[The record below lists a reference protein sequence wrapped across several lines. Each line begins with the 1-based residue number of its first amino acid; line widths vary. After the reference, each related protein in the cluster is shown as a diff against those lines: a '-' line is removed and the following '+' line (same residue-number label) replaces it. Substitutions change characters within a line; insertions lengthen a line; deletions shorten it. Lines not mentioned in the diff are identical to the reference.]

1 MKKSYRKPLVYCEN
15 HDTGVAVSNSEE
27 YEQEMKR
34 KLAEMGDIAA
44 GNIAERECEESELQ
58 SRNAVREVHHR
69 YLRAK

>member
-58 SRNAVREVHHR
+58 
-69 YLRAK
+69 

>member
-34 KLAEMGDIAA
+34 KLAEMKVEIDQSVGCVAEADKVIA
-44 GNIAERECEESELQ
+44 G
-58 SRNAVREVHHR
+58 
-69 YLRAK
+69 RADA